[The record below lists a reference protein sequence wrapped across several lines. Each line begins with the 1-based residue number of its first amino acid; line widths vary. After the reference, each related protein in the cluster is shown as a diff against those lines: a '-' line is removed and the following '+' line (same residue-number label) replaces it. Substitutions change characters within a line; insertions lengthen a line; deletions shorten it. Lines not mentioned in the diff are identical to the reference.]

1 MKRFLGLA
9 ALAVL
14 CALPHKAFAG
24 PRFDIEMSCDGQ
36 LVKSTSAKPA
46 EALTQALSSASKK
59 KITLSR
65 CILAKLAFVAN
76 DGQEYET
83 PQLPIEHVAR
93 WGAISIAQQ
102 SNNLPAF
109 SHRWRERDKD
119 TAAQNA
125 HKSCVNRAAEKHK
138 GSCITYAGQ
147 GGYIVGVRCHPPGS
161 VGSGTVGIGH
171 SDLLVTAFEK
181 ALKDAATTANANC
194 SVITALASNK
204 GLIEGEE

>member
-9 ALAVL
+9 ALAAL
-14 CALPHKAFAG
+14 CALPQTAFAG

-59 KITLSR
+59 KAVLNR
-65 CILAKLAFVAN
+65 CILTKLAFVEN
-76 DGQEYET
+76 DGSEYET

-102 SNNLPAF
+102 SNNLPAY
-109 SHRWRERDKD
+109 SHRWRERNKD
-119 TAAQNA
+119 VATQNA

-161 VGSGTVGIGH
+161 IGSGTVGIGH
-171 SDLLVTAFEK
+171 SDILATAFDQ
-181 ALKDAATTANANC
+181 ALKVAATTTSANC
-194 SVITALASNK
+194 SVVTLLASDK
-204 GLIEGEE
+204 GPIEGTE